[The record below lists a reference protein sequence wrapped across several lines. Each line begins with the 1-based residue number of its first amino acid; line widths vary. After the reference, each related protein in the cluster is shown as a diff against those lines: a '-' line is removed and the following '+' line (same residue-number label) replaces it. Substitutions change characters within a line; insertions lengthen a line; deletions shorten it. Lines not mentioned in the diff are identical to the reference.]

1 MAMGR
6 TMRKRR
12 ATDGSLLASLPWT
25 LLAVAITL
33 LPHVPYLATWIPLL
47 FLACALARWT
57 IERRR
62 GRLPADIPR
71 AIFTAAGFLG
81 VLAQYGSLNGVGPGT
96 ALLSVMASMK
106 LLETRTRRDQYVL
119 LFIAIFLLMA
129 SLLRE
134 QYLWSLPFLVA
145 GIWLIMTAWLRL
157 SATQS
162 APIRESVRTTGRL
175 LAYTMPLMIVMWVL
189 FPRLATPFWAI
200 PIEKDTAVS
209 GLSDSMS
216 PGDIS
221 QLSLSNA
228 VAFRVNFS
236 GEPPPPALRYW
247 RGLVLHRFN
256 GRTWT
261 GADIAYSPNSLD
273 RVRVLGNPIDYEVT
287 LEPTRQ
293 QRLFALDVP
302 AAWQGERIF
311 MSPRQELQLLRPV
324 DNRIAYSVT
333 SYSSYQTDSNLAE
346 FGQNY
351 YRRLPESG
359 NPRSVE
365 FAQQLRASVDSDE
378 RYINQVLQYF
388 NQEPFYYTLEPP
400 PLGSNPVDRFL
411 FETRQGF
418 CEHYA
423 SAFAVLLRAAGIPA
437 RIVLGYQGG
446 ELNPLGQYMI
456 VRQSDAHAWTE
467 AWLPERGWVRIDPTA
482 AVAPERISDGVTAS
496 RFSGIGSRWGL
507 STPSLLLHRLGLTLD
522 ALNAKWNE
530 WVLGYGPDQQSSFLE
545 RLGMENPNWRKLML
559 TLVVVSTLLL
569 LAISGILL
577 ARNRGP
583 EVDEALRLYRKF
595 VARTG
600 LPQRHGESPY
610 AYLERLTRQTPS
622 SQPTATAITSAYL
635 EVRYGQGSSSGIDEL
650 RKLVAGF
657 GSFSR

>member
-1 MAMGR
+1 
-6 TMRKRR
+6 MRRRR
-12 ATDGSLLASLPWT
+12 ATDGSLLPSLPWT
-25 LLAVAITL
+25 LLAVGATL
-33 LPHVPYLATWIPLL
+33 LPHVPYLAPWIPLL
-47 FLACALARWT
+47 FLACAFARWV
-57 IERRR
+57 IEKRRR
-62 GRLPADIPR
+62 RLPADIPR
-71 AIFTAAGFLG
+71 AIFTAAGFIG

-157 SATQS
+157 SATQ
-162 APIRESVRTTGRL
+162 AIPIRESVRTTGRL

-189 FPRLATPFWAI
+189 FPRIATPFWAI

-209 GLSDSMS
+209 GLGDSMS
-216 PGDIS
+216 PGEIS

-228 VAFRVNFS
+228 VAFRVSFS

-261 GADIAYSPNSLD
+261 GSDISYSANSAD
-273 RVRVLGNPIDYEVT
+273 RVRLLDNPIDYEVT

-302 AAWQGERIF
+302 GSWQGERIF
-311 MSPRQELQLLRPV
+311 MSSRQELQRLRPV

-333 SYSSYQTDSNLAE
+333 SYAEYQTDANLAE

-351 YRRLPESG
+351 YRRLPDGG

-365 FAQQLRASVDSDE
+365 FARQLRASVDTDE
-378 RYINQVLQYF
+378 RYINTVLQHF
-388 NQEPFYYTLEPP
+388 NREPFYYTLEPP

-411 FETRQGF
+411 FDTRQGF

-437 RIVLGYQGG
+437 RVVLGYQGG
-446 ELNPLGQYMI
+446 ELNPLGQYLI

-482 AVAPERISDGVTAS
+482 AVAPERINDGVTAS
-496 RFSGIGSRWGL
+496 RLSGIGSRWGL
-507 STPSLLLHRLGLTLD
+507 STPSLLLHQLGLTLD

-530 WVLGYGPDQQSSFLE
+530 WVLGYGPDQQSSLLE

-559 TLVVVSTLLL
+559 TLVIASALLL
-569 LAISGILL
+569 FAISGLLL

-583 EVDEALRLYRKF
+583 DVDEALRLYRKF

-600 LPQRHGESPY
+600 LPQHNGESPY
-610 AYLERLTRQTPS
+610 AYLERLGSDTSVSKAVAQ
-622 SQPTATAITSAYL
+622 AITTTYL
-635 EVRYGQGSSSGIDEL
+635 DARYGARSAGEIDRL
-650 RKLVAGF
+650 RTLVAGL
-657 GSFSR
+657 GSLRR

>member
-1 MAMGR
+1 MAVGEA
-6 TMRKRR
+6 MRRRR

-25 LLAVAITL
+25 LLAVAATL
-33 LPHVPYLATWIPLL
+33 LPHVPYLAPWIPLL
-47 FLACALARWT
+47 FVACAFSRWV
-57 IERRR
+57 IEKQRRR
-62 GRLPADIPR
+62 LLADIPR
-71 AIFTAAGFLG
+71 AIFTAAGFVG

-119 LFIAIFLLMA
+119 LFIAIFLLLA

-134 QYLWSLPFLVA
+134 QYLWSLPFLLA
-145 GIWLIMTAWLRL
+145 STWLIMTAWLRL
-157 SATQS
+157 SATQ
-162 APIRESVRTTGRL
+162 AVPIKESVRTTGRL
-175 LAYTMPLMIVMWVL
+175 LAYTLPLMLVMWVL
-189 FPRLATPFWAI
+189 FPRIATPFWAI
-200 PIEKDTAVS
+200 PIEKDTAIS
-209 GLSDSMS
+209 GIGDSMS

-228 VAFRVNFS
+228 VAFRVNFV
-236 GEPPPPALRYW
+236 GEPPPPVLRYW

-261 GADIAYSPNSLD
+261 GSDISYSANSLD
-273 RVRVLGNPIDYEVT
+273 RVRLLDNPIDYEVT

-311 MSPRQELQLLRPV
+311 MSPRQELQRLRPV

-333 SYSSYQTDSNLAE
+333 SYSSYLADSDLAE

-351 YRRLPESG
+351 YRRLPEGG

-365 FAQQLRASVDSDE
+365 FARQLRASVDSDE
-378 RYINQVLQYF
+378 HYINRVLQHF

-437 RIVLGYQGG
+437 RVVLGYQGG
-446 ELNPLGQYMI
+446 ELNPLGQYLI

-467 AWLPERGWVRIDPTA
+467 AWLPERGWVRLDPTA

-496 RFSGIGSRWGL
+496 RLSGIGSRWGL
-507 STPSLLLHRLGLTLD
+507 STPSFLLHRLGLTLD

-577 ARNRGP
+577 ARNRSP
-583 EVDEALRLYRKF
+583 DVDEAMRLYRKF
-595 VARTG
+595 INRSG
-600 LPQRHGESPY
+600 LPQQSGESPY
-610 AYLERLTRQTPS
+610 AYLERLSKETPAS
-622 SQPTATAITSAYL
+622 RPLATAITNAYL
-635 EVRYGQGSSSGIDEL
+635 NVRYGPESVGEIDKL
-650 RKLVAGF
+650 RGLVASY

>member
-1 MAMGR
+1 VR
-6 TMRKRR
+6 RRR

-25 LLAVAITL
+25 LLAVAATL
-33 LPHVPYLATWIPLL
+33 LPHVPYLPLWIPLL
-47 FLACALARWT
+47 FVACALTRWV
-57 IERRR
+57 IEKRRR
-62 GRLPADIPR
+62 RLPADIPR
-71 AIFTAAGFLG
+71 ALLTAAGFIG
-81 VLAQYGSLNGVGPGT
+81 VLTAYGSLNGVGPGT

-145 GIWLIMTAWLRL
+145 GTWLIMTAWLRL
-157 SATQS
+157 SATQVY
-162 APIRESVRTTGRL
+162 PIRESARTTGRL
-175 LAYTMPLMIVMWVL
+175 LAYTIPLMIVMWVL
-189 FPRLATPFWAI
+189 FPRIATPFWAI
-200 PIEKDTAVS
+200 PIDKDTAVS
-209 GLSDSMS
+209 GLGDSMS

-236 GEPPPPALRYW
+236 GEPPTSSLRYW

-261 GADIAYSPNSLD
+261 GSDVSFSANSLD
-273 RVRVLGNPIDYEVT
+273 RVRLLGNPIDYEVM
-287 LEPTRQ
+287 LEPTQ
-293 QRLFALDVP
+293 QRRLFALDIP
-302 AAWQGERIF
+302 AAWQGEQIF
-311 MSPRQELQLLRPV
+311 MSPRQELQRMRPV
-324 DNRIAYSVT
+324 DSRIAYSVT
-333 SYSSYQTDSNLAE
+333 SYSGYRADSELAE

-351 YRRLPESG
+351 YRRLPENS
-359 NPRSVE
+359 NPRSIE
-365 FAQQLRASVDSDE
+365 FARQLRASVDTDQ
-378 RYINQVLQYF
+378 RYINEVLRHF
-388 NQEPFYYTLEPP
+388 NEQPFYYTLEPP

-446 ELNPLGQYMI
+446 ELNPLGQYLI

-467 AWLPERGWVRIDPTA
+467 AWLPGEGWVRIDPTA

-496 RFSGIGSRWGL
+496 RLSGIGSRWGL
-507 STPSLLLHRLGLTLD
+507 STPSILLHRLGLTLD

-530 WVLGYGPDQQSSFLE
+530 WVLGYGPDQQSTFLE
-545 RLGMENPNWRKLML
+545 RLGMEDPNWRKLML
-559 TLVVVSTLLL
+559 TLVVASTLLL

-583 EVDEALRLYRKF
+583 DVDEPLRLYRKF

-600 LPQRHGESPY
+600 LPQRPGESPY
-610 AYLERLTRQTPS
+610 AYLERLGRHS
-622 SQPTATAITSAYL
+622 SASQAMATAITSAYL
-635 EVRYGQGSSSGIDEL
+635 DVRYGPASAAEVDRL
-650 RKLVAGF
+650 RSMVAGF
-657 GSFSR
+657 RSVSRQS